1 MHTATNS
8 SQILPAIQLND
19 VNTIQAVSGRV
30 YQTPGTAN
38 VFGEETGMTAGIRT
52 LGPGPG
58 CWQGVW
64 APQQLEASL
73 TLLSPTPSGAVGGG
87 PAPGA
92 GVHAQL
98 PPRPLARD

>member
-8 SQILPAIQLND
+8 SQILLAIQLND

-52 LGPGPG
+52 LRWYGEKKGFI
-58 CWQGVW
+58 
-64 APQQLEASL
+64 L
-73 TLLSPTPSGAVGGG
+73 TTYFFYK
-87 PAPGA
+87 
-92 GVHAQL
+92 
-98 PPRPLARD
+98 